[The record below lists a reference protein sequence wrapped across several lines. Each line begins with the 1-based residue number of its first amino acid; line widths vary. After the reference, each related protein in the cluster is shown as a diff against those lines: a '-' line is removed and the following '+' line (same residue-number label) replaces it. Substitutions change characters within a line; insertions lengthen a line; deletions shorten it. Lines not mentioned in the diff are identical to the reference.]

1 MNQKHKILAVDD
13 NEVNLSIME
22 EILSETYHLRTA
34 ANGEQALVMAHE
46 FRPDVILLDIMMDG
60 IDGYEVCRKLKND
73 PKMGNPKIIMVSAKA
88 MVSERLKGYET
99 GADDYITKP
108 FEEYELI
115 AKLKVYTR
123 LKFIEEIDQ
132 LKDSILTLLSHETR
146 TPMNQILGM
155 AGILCEQNKMPDDER
170 KGYAQVL
177 LDSAQNLCTLI
188 KKVNCLIDIKADR
201 FTLSYKN
208 CGLNQII
215 QNAAKNNQSSA
226 GKKSINI
233 ILDINPDIE
242 LQCDCYEV
250 EQVITAMINNAIRF
264 SEPGQQIQIS
274 AGIEESDAFIKI
286 TDQGSGIPKEFLP
299 HVFDEFTDSDSEH
312 HSQGHGL
319 SMAIA
324 REIINMHG
332 GSISVTSKPQKE
344 TTFTIHLPVQK
355 NAEAILTKNQIP
367 R

>member
-1 MNQKHKILAVDD
+1 MNHKHKILAVDD

-22 EILSETYHLRTA
+22 EILSETYQLRTA
-34 ANGEQALVMAHE
+34 ANGEQALAMAHE
-46 FRPDVILLDIMMDG
+46 FQPDVILLDIMMEG
-60 IDGYEVCRKLKND
+60 IDGYEVCRKIKND
-73 PKMGNPKIIMVSAKA
+73 PKLAQTKIIMVSAKA

-170 KGYAQVL
+170 QSYAQVL

-188 KKVNCLIDIKADR
+188 DKVNCLIDIKAGR
-201 FTLSYKN
+201 FKLSYQKCSLNHIIENALKKN
-208 CGLNQII
+208 KSSAQAQNIQLVQNIQQNTELECDSFEIAQII
-215 QNAAKNNQSSA
+215 TA
-226 GKKSINI
+226 
-233 ILDINPDIE
+233 ILD
-242 LQCDCYEV
+242 
-250 EQVITAMINNAIRF
+250 NAIRF
-264 SEPGQQIQIS
+264 SESGQKIQIS
-274 AGIEESDAFIKI
+274 AGIEGSDAFIKI
-286 TDQGSGIPKEFLP
+286 TDTGSGIPKEFL
-299 HVFDEFTDSDSEH
+299 HRVFDEFTDSDFEH

-319 SMAIA
+319 SLAIA
-324 REIINMHG
+324 REIINMHS
-332 GSISVTSKPQKE
+332 GSISVTSEPQKE
-344 TTFTIHLPVQK
+344 TTFTIHLPIQK
-355 NAEAILTKNQIP
+355 NENSILTNSQTT
-367 R
+367 